1 MIFWANFL
9 LATAKIVHIILMV
22 YVWIIILRAIL
33 SWIQIPTPR
42 SVAVLIYSLTEPVL
56 KPLRRILPPNKMG
69 GFDISPMLLILLIL
83 FVDSFLVKSLSLYA
97 FDILRKN
104 TWSL

>member
-22 YVWIIILRAIL
+22 YTWVVILRVVF
-33 SWIQIPTPR
+33 SWVRIP
-42 SVAVLIYSLTEPVL
+42 SLHSIAVVTYKLTEPAL
-56 KPLRRILPPNKMG
+56 KPLRRILPPHRTG
-69 GFDISPMLLILLIL
+69 GFDISPMLLVLLIL
-83 FVDSFLVKSLSLYA
+83 FVDSFVVKSISLYA
-97 FDILRKN
+97 YDILRKN